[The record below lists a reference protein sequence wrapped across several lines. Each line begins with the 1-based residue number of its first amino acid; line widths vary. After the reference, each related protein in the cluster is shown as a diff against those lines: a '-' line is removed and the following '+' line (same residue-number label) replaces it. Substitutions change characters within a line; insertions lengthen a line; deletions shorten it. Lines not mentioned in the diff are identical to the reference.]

1 MPRVLIAHATVGGG
15 HTTAA
20 QALAEACTR
29 RGLAPVLC
37 DYDELIP
44 AWQRGPVQA
53 LYRWSL
59 GHAPSLW
66 RTYYRHTNRP
76 AATAATRLLARTGVA
91 AAAAVLDRVQPAAI
105 LSTFSGAA
113 ALFGAARGPA
123 TPHIV
128 VATDLAPHRHWLRAG
143 VDRYCVPAA
152 ASASALYALGARREQ
167 VIVTGLPVR
176 AAFASTAATD
186 RAAARARVRAWLGL
200 DARPIVVVAAGAEPT
215 PRAQRVVD
223 ALAGLATRAHLV
235 ICHPARVPTLAP
247 GVAAH
252 VVGTTDRFAELLIAA
267 DAVVGKAGGATV
279 AEVCALGRPL
289 VVVDPYPG
297 QEEDNAAWLAS
308 HGAAVVAAGPA
319 TAAAALAA
327 ILTQPGLARRLATTA
342 ARLGRP
348 RAADAVVG
356 LTLAELAR
364 AASAHPLAA

>member
-1 MPRVLIAHATVGGG
+1 MSRILIAHATVGGG

-20 QALAEACTR
+20 QALAEACVR
-29 RGLAPVLC
+29 RGLEPVLC
-37 DYDELIP
+37 DYDDLIP

-59 GHAPSLW
+59 GHAPSWW

-91 AAAAVLDRVQPAAI
+91 AATAVLDRVQPAAI

-123 TPHIV
+123 MPHVV

-152 ASASALYALGARREQ
+152 ASAAALYALGARREQ

-176 AAFASTAATD
+176 AAFAAPD
-186 RAAARARVRAWLGL
+186 RAATRARVRAWLGL
-200 DARPIVVVAAGAEPT
+200 DTRPIVVVAAGAEPT

-223 ALAGLATRAHLV
+223 ALARLTPPAQLV
-235 ICHPARVPTLAP
+235 ICHPARVGRLAP
-247 GVAAH
+247 GVTAR

-297 QEEDNAAWLAS
+297 QEEDNAAWLAG

-319 TAAAALAA
+319 TATAALAA
-327 ILTQPGLARRLATTA
+327 ILAQPGLAARLATA
-342 ARLGRP
+342 AGRLGRP

-364 AASAHPLAA
+364 SAQPHPLAA